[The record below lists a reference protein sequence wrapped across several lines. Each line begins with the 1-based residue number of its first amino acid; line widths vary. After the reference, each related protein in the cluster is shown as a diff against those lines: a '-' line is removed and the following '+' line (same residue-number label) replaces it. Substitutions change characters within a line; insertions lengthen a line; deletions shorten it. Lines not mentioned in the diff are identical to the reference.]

1 MLKQGD
7 YDYYMGNGSPEGV
20 LPVTKEQKDEIFSLD
35 GVEDASFYNSRT
47 YGATIAAG
55 VNTLDAGTLYGVD
68 SHYLN
73 TCGYVVYKGR
83 PFVEED
89 FNDRHKVV
97 LLDEKSATTLFPE
110 SDPVGGIVE
119 ISGEPFTVIGVYRK
133 AAEFQPVIESYSD
146 YQTYNQESYGT
157 ALVPQS
163 VWPVLFSFD
172 EPENCVVR
180 ASTPEMMSEIGKNA
194 ASVMNLSVA
203 GYTESGTTAGTAE
216 STAEDGMTKSGAA
229 DGGMAET
236 EPADGAAVEGTESA
250 AADQSNAF
258 SYKADDLV
266 EKAKNKQQLTESTNN
281 LMIWVASIALLVG
294 GIGVMNIM
302 LVSVTER
309 TREIGLKKALG
320 AGRKRIMRQFL
331 TESAV
336 LTGIGGVLGVI
347 TGIVLAYVISAMSG
361 TPVAVSVPSII
372 LGVVFS
378 MVIGIVFGIL
388 PSIKAANLNPIEA
401 LQRE

>member
-1 MLKQGD
+1 MLEDIRFALGSIWAHKMRSFLTMLGVIIGIASIIGIVSTIKGTNEQIMKNLIGAGNNNVNIMLKQGD

-194 ASVMNLSVA
+194 DRKSVV
-203 GYTESGTTAGTAE
+203 
-216 STAEDGMTKSGAA
+216 
-229 DGGMAET
+229 
-236 EPADGAAVEGTESA
+236 
-250 AADQSNAF
+250 
-258 SYKADDLV
+258 
-266 EKAKNKQQLTESTNN
+266 
-281 LMIWVASIALLVG
+281 
-294 GIGVMNIM
+294 
-302 LVSVTER
+302 
-309 TREIGLKKALG
+309 
-320 AGRKRIMRQFL
+320 
-331 TESAV
+331 
-336 LTGIGGVLGVI
+336 
-347 TGIVLAYVISAMSG
+347 
-361 TPVAVSVPSII
+361 
-372 LGVVFS
+372 
-378 MVIGIVFGIL
+378 
-388 PSIKAANLNPIEA
+388 
-401 LQRE
+401 